1 MKQEKVRKRDLL
13 SILAVA
19 LVAFAGILSETSM
32 NVTFPHLSK
41 VFGLS
46 LGVLQWI
53 TTGYL
58 LAVAITI
65 TLGATLA
72 HNWTERRILFTS
84 LSIFTLGNLIAMIA
98 PDFTFLML
106 GRILQGGERLGL
118 PFHLCLISSW
128 SGSLGRKSAFIWG

>member
-32 NVTFPHLSK
+32 NVTFPHLSQ

-58 LAVAITI
+58 LSSYQS
-65 TLGATLA
+65 GASHRSDLRRLHDWLLRLA
-72 HNWTERRILFTS
+72 HDL
-84 LSIFTLGNLIAMIA
+84 
-98 PDFTFLML
+98 
-106 GRILQGGERLGL
+106 
-118 PFHLCLISSW
+118 
-128 SGSLGRKSAFIWG
+128 

>member
-1 MKQEKVRKRDLL
+1 MNQEKVRKRDLL

-84 LSIFTLGNLIAMIA
+84 LSI
-98 PDFTFLML
+98 
-106 GRILQGGERLGL
+106 
-118 PFHLCLISSW
+118 SSW

>member
-19 LVAFAGILSETSM
+19 LITFAGILSETSM
-32 NVTFPHLSK
+32 NVTFPHLSQ

-98 PDFTFLML
+98 PDFTSLML
-106 GRILQGGERLGL
+106 GRILQGGRLGL

-128 SGSLGRKSAFIWG
+128 SGFLCRKSDFIWD